1 MFVPV
6 YDIKNCGPR
15 HRFVANGKLVHNSD
29 GINLQNLTSNPKNPN
44 AGKIKKTIVAPP
56 GYVVIDCD
64 SSQIEAR
71 TLAWLAGQQDLLDAF
86 EAKQD
91 VYKIMATR
99 IYNKPIEQITGIER
113 QVGKVVILGAG
124 YGVGHAKLKVFLKT
138 IAGVEVT
145 EAEAKRIIDAYRAAY
160 PRIPELWRKAD
171 DSLRALAM
179 GNGMQVDAVGIVHA
193 IPDKGLSLPN
203 GLHIQYPNL
212 IHLHTDVGKREW
224 VYNSKGTSVKVY
236 GGKATENF
244 CQAVA
249 RCIIAEQMLRV
260 AKRYKVVLTVH
271 DAIAIIA
278 KESEAKDA
286 QTYLEEC
293 MSWNPTWA
301 TGLPLACESG
311 MGPSYGDC

>member
-1 MFVPV
+1 
-6 YDIKNCGPR
+6 
-15 HRFVANGKLVHNSD
+15 
-29 GINLQNLTSNPKNPN
+29 
-44 AGKIKKTIVAPP
+44 
-56 GYVVIDCD
+56 VIDCD

-124 YGVGHAKLKVFLKT
+124 YGVGHVKLKVFLKT

-179 GNGMQVDAVGIVHA
+179 GNGMQVDAVGVVHA
-193 IPDKGLSLPN
+193 IPERGLSLPN
-203 GLHIQYPNL
+203 GLHIQYPDL
-212 IHLHTDVGKREW
+212 IQRNNEGKREW
-224 VYNSKGTSVKVY
+224 VYFSKGQEVKVY
-236 GGKATENF
+236 GGKVVENF

-249 RCIIAEQMLRV
+249 RCIIAEQMLRI

-271 DAIAIIA
+271 DAIAIVA
-278 KESEAKDA
+278 KVEEADVA
-286 QTYLEEC
+286 RAYVEEC
-293 MSWNPTWA
+293 MRWRPLWA
-301 TGLPLACESG
+301 QDLPLACESG
-311 MGPSYGDC
+311 MGASYGDC

>member
-1 MFVPV
+1 MLVPV

-91 VYKIMATR
+91 VYKIMASR
-99 IYNKPIEQITGIER
+99 IYNKPVTDITGIER

-124 YGVGHAKLKVFLKT
+124 YGVGHAKLKLFLKT
-138 IAGVEVT
+138 IAGVDVT
-145 EAEAKRIIDAYRAAY
+145 EVEAKRIIDAYRAAY

-179 GNGMQVDAVGIVHA
+179 GNGMQVDAVGVVNA
-193 IPDKGLSLPN
+193 VPGRGLSLPN
-203 GLHIQYPNL
+203 GLHIQYP
-212 IHLHTDVGKREW
+212 HLRQQLTAESKKEW
-224 VYNSKGTSVKVY
+224 VYLSKGMSVKVY
-236 GGKATENF
+236 GGKVVENF

-249 RCIIAEQMLRV
+249 RCIIAEQMLRIS
-260 AKRYKVVLTVH
+260 KRYKVVLTVH
-271 DAIAIIA
+271 DAIAIVA
-278 KESEAKDA
+278 KVEEADGARAFVEENMRWRPLWA
-286 QTYLEEC
+286 Q
-293 MSWNPTWA
+293 A
-301 TGLPLACESG
+301 LPLACESG
-311 MGPSYGDC
+311 MGASYGDC

>member
-1 MFVPV
+1 MSARGVFPVPLRYYGAHSGRWSGQDSV
-6 YDIKNCGPR
+6 
-15 HRFVANGKLVHNSD
+15 
-29 GINLQNLTSNPKNPN
+29 NLQNLTSNPKNPN
-44 AGKIKKTIVAPP
+44 AGKIKKTIIAPP

-91 VYKIMATR
+91 VYKIMASR
-99 IYNKPIEQITGIER
+99 IYNKPVADITGIER

-145 EAEAKRIIDAYRAAY
+145 EEEAKRIIDAYRAAY

-193 IPDKGLSLPN
+193 VPGKGKGLSLPN
-203 GLHIQYPNL
+203 GLYIQYPNL
-212 IHLHTDVGKREW
+212 HSQHTPEGKKEW
-224 VYNSKGTSVKVY
+224 VYDSKGMVVKVY
-236 GGKATENF
+236 GGKTTENF

-249 RCIIAEQMLRV
+249 RCIIAEQMLRIS
-260 AKRYKVVLTVH
+260 KRYKVVLTVH

-278 KESEAKDA
+278 KVEEADVARAFVEDSMRWRPLWA
-286 QTYLEEC
+286 QD
-293 MSWNPTWA
+293 
-301 TGLPLACESG
+301 LPLACESG
-311 MGPSYGDC
+311 MGASYGDC

>member
-1 MFVPV
+1 
-6 YDIKNCGPR
+6 
-15 HRFVANGKLVHNSD
+15 
-29 GINLQNLTSNPKNPN
+29 
-44 AGKIKKTIVAPP
+44 
-56 GYVVIDCD
+56 VVIDCD

-99 IYNKPIEQITGIER
+99 IYGKPIEQITGIER

-171 DSLRALAM
+171 ESLRALAM
-179 GNGMQVDAVGIVHA
+179 GNGMQVDAVGVVHA
-193 IPDKGLSLPN
+193 VPGKGLSLPN
-203 GLHIQYPNL
+203 GLHIQYPDL
-212 IHLHTDVGKREW
+212 IQRNNEGKREW
-224 VYNSKGTSVKVY
+224 VYFSKGQEVKVY
-236 GGKATENF
+236 GGKVVENF

-249 RCIIAEQMLRV
+249 RCIIAEQMLRI

-271 DAIAIIA
+271 DAIAIVA
-278 KESEAKDA
+278 KAEEADVA
-286 QTYLEEC
+286 RAYVEEC
-293 MSWNPTWA
+293 MRWRPLWA
-301 TGLPLACESG
+301 QDLPLACESG
-311 MGPSYGDC
+311 MGASYGDC